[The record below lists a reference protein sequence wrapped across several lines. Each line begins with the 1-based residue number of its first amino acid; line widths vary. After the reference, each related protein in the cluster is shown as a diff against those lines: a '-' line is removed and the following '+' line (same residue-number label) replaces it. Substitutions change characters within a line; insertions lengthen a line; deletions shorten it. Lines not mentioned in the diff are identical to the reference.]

1 MKNSLRY
8 IIREQIEKLL
18 EADAMNPA
26 GEAINDIQAQV
37 ADTQKYL
44 DNLEKET
51 QAKIKMDNKL
61 LNIEKQTKSNSP
73 TTLNVSGKTVA
84 NPERKALDQKLPAK
98 EKVIQAQEDGLKKI
112 EIAKSNYEKMA
123 TDLAQKEIEIAKSQK
138 EGGSKSSVLPS
149 LGSSI

>member
-37 ADTQKYL
+37 SDTLEYL
-44 DNLEKET
+44 KNLEDET
-51 QAKIKMDNKL
+51 KNKIKMDNKL

-73 TTLNVSGKTVA
+73 TTLHVSGKTVA
-84 NPERKALDQKLPAK
+84 NRERKALDQKLPAK
-98 EKVIQAQEDGLKKI
+98 EKVIQAQEDGLKQVEK
-112 EIAKSNYEKMA
+112 AKANYEKMA
-123 TDLAQKEIEIAKSQK
+123 DDLSKKEIEIAKSQK
-138 EGGSKSSVLPS
+138 SGDSKSSVLPS
-149 LGSSI
+149 LDSPI

>member
-37 ADTQKYL
+37 SDTLEYL
-44 DNLEKET
+44 KNLEDET
-51 QAKIKMDNKL
+51 KNKIKMDNKL

-73 TTLNVSGKTVA
+73 TTLHVSGKTVA

-98 EKVIQAQEDGLKKI
+98 EKVIQAQEDGLKQVEK
-112 EIAKSNYEKMA
+112 AKANYEKMA
-123 TDLAQKEIEIAKSQK
+123 DDLSKKEIEIAKSQK
-138 EGGSKSSVLPS
+138 SGDSKSSVLPS
-149 LGSSI
+149 LDSPI